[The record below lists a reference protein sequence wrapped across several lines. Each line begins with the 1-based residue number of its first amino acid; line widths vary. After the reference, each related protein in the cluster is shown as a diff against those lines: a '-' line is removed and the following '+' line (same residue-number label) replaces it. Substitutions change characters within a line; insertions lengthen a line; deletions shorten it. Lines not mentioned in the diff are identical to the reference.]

1 MYEKIL
7 VPIDGSESS
16 ARALQHAQK
25 IAELTGGKITL
36 FHVMHFPAQLETYS
50 GKLGEAYYLMKDRIK
65 EHAQEILE
73 KAKENLSAGSIAF
86 TEKTVWGEPANEII
100 QEAEQGNYDLIVIGS
115 RGLGE
120 IKSWLLGSVSQRV
133 VRHCKRP
140 VLLVR

>member
-1 MYEKIL
+1 MYKNIL
-7 VPIDGSESS
+7 VPVDGSESS
-16 ARALQHAQK
+16 AQALKHATK
-25 IAELTGGKITL
+25 LAEMAGAKITL
-36 FHVMHFPAQLETYS
+36 LHVMYFPAEFETYS

-73 KAKENLSAGSIAF
+73 KAREDLSASNIAF

-100 QEAEQGNYDLIVIGS
+100 QEAEQGNYDLLVIGS

-133 VRHCKRP
+133 VRHCKCP
-140 VLLVR
+140 VLLIR